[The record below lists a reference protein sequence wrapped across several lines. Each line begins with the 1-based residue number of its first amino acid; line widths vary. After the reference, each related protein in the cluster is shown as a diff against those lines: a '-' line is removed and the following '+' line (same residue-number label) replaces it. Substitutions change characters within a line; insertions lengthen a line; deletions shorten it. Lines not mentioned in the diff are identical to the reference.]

1 MIKVSINLQ
10 MKISAELKKS
20 TFDDLMSKV
29 PSIEWQKFEKEYDG
43 TAYEKHEFEYDSM
56 AQMIADID
64 RDIKNFA
71 DDYVEDKFG
80 FQMSIMDNY
89 ISLREY
95 KFTVEKISGTS
106 N

>member
-10 MKISAELKKS
+10 IKISAELKKN
-20 TFDDLMSKV
+20 TFDDLMTKV

-64 RDIKNFA
+64 RDIKSFT
-71 DDYVEDKFG
+71 DDYVEDRFG

-89 ISLREY
+89 ISLRGY
-95 KFTVEKISGTS
+95 KFTVEKISGT
-106 N
+106 ND

>member
-10 MKISAELKKS
+10 IKISAELKKN

-43 TAYEKHEFEYDSM
+43 TAYEKYEFEYDSM

-64 RDIKNFA
+64 RDIKNFV

-106 N
+106 D